1 MIRKAH
7 DGFEVVNNHL
17 KKIAFRY
24 FSKQPFFY
32 CLKRV
37 NKVYTIKANE

>member
-1 MIRKAH
+1 MSSKAH

-37 NKVYTIKANE
+37 EKVRTKKENE

>member
-1 MIRKAH
+1 MSSKAH

-24 FSKQPFFY
+24 FSKQPFKN

-37 NKVYTIKANE
+37 EKVRTKKENE

>member
-7 DGFEVVNNHL
+7 DGFEVVNNLL
-17 KKIAFRY
+17 KSSNFAT
-24 FSKQPFFY
+24 SLNNLLFY

-37 NKVYTIKANE
+37 NKVYTIKENE